1 MVSWP
6 THNIFRYSLD
16 DLFASLCSAADSD
29 AERAAAAMIHNQ
41 YLDIHSDIHNDPLSM
56 SGTSDPSGS
65 DIECPGT
72 NHGSGRSAHIS
83 DSD

>member
-1 MVSWP
+1 MLIHGQH
-6 THNIFRYSLD
+6 TISLEIP
-16 DLFASLCSAADSD
+16 LMICTLPCSAAEND

-41 YLDIHSDIHNDPLSM
+41 YLDIHRDIHNDPLSM

-72 NHGSGRSAHIS
+72 NHGGDTSALIS

>member
-1 MVSWP
+1 M
-6 THNIFRYSLD
+6 FRNSLD
-16 DLFASLCSAADSD
+16 DLYASLCSAAEND

-41 YLDIHSDIHNDPLSM
+41 YLDIHRDIHNDPLSM

-72 NHGSGRSAHIS
+72 NHGGDTSALIS